1 MYETISVLLLMQSYD
16 DFHSIPRIFTDS
28 SPTCMDKRLNLGQ
41 IGGKCQK
48 VVQTFYL
55 QLSIFKNHPLHY
67 WYYGHFHES
76 WHAKIED
83 VILLFF
89 LRKTEISLFY

>member
-41 IGGKCQK
+41 IGEKDQK
-48 VVQTFYL
+48 VVQTFPVVRPID
-55 QLSIFKNHPLHY
+55 S
-67 WYYGHFHES
+67 
-76 WHAKIED
+76 
-83 VILLFF
+83 VIA
-89 LRKTEISLFY
+89 YCG